1 MSCTN
6 CIGSDR
12 SRSMIGQHPSTHVCT
27 PQLILVHASKCGN
40 PIGENDGS
48 NTVDARFSGTFF
60 SKSWRSSHTFGRF
73 FRDCDVR
80 LRTPVIRMSFL
91 FEIVSNGAVW
101 FSVFNEM
108 VCHRGPRPK
117 DQDASRVSS
126 FRSPEDLNCSKC
138 SFRQPKIIK
147 K

>member
-1 MSCTN
+1 MMSCTN

-73 FRDCDVR
+73 FPWLWCTSPDPRDMYVFFIWNRFKRRR
-80 LRTPVIRMSFL
+80 LIFCFQRDGVPSWPSSQRPGRVTSFL
-91 FEIVSNGAVW
+91 FQVSW
-101 FSVFNEM
+101 RLELLKMFF
-108 VCHRGPRPK
+108 
-117 DQDASRVSS
+117 
-126 FRSPEDLNCSKC
+126 
-138 SFRQPKIIK
+138 
-147 K
+147 